1 MAARLKL
8 VYGVLFPNALEIID
22 FAHLVAF
29 DRETYVLGAVL
40 DTTAANEFIHLDP
53 EGFDQV
59 DLDRQWKK
67 CVDQLVAEV
76 EEVEGDLVTAAER
89 NMWEA
94 KVRRLT
100 PKIIVGLS
108 E

>member
-40 DTTAANEFIHLDP
+40 DTTAHPF
-53 EGFDQV
+53 GS
-59 DLDRQWKK
+59 
-67 CVDQLVAEV
+67 
-76 EEVEGDLVTAAER
+76 
-89 NMWEA
+89 
-94 KVRRLT
+94 RR
-100 PKIIVGLS
+100 V
-108 E
+108 